1 MIRLLFISFY
11 NISIDLIFFILV
23 LSLIGFLYAS
33 LVAFNQ
39 IDIKK
44 IIAYSSVA
52 HMNFSLIAYLVNL
65 LWV

>member
-11 NISIDLIFFILV
+11 NISIDLIFFILI

-52 HMNFSLIAYLVNL
+52 HMNFSLIVCLVNL